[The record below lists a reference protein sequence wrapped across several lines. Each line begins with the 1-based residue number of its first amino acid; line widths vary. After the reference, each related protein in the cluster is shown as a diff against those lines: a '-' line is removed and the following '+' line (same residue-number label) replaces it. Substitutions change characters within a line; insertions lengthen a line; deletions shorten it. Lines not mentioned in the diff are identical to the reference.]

1 VPIPTD
7 RRQKAETTM
16 KPMLSVLSGPNR
28 GAAAPSGEPAATV
41 LVVNDHPLIRQA
53 VAEILGGLA
62 GGMHVI
68 QADTVP
74 GALAELAENPDT
86 ALVLLDP
93 ALGDDDGANG
103 FERIR
108 AAHPGVRVVA
118 LCAPSGRG
126 AVLAVLARG
135 AMGFIPDR
143 SPPGVLLNAVRLV
156 LAGQV
161 YLPPEVLRAAHAV
174 APVAVSP
181 RRDGPSLTPRQLEVL
196 ALLVQGIPN
205 KLICR
210 SLVMAEGT
218 LKTHVATIYRELG
231 VSNRAQAGF
240 AVRRLGLRL
249 PGVGAEAAQLEG

>member
-1 VPIPTD
+1 
-7 RRQKAETTM
+7 M

-28 GAAAPSGEPAATV
+28 GAAAPSREPAATV
-41 LVVNDHPLIRQA
+41 LIVNDHPLIRQA

-74 GALAELAENPDT
+74 GALAELAANPDT

-93 ALGDDDGANG
+93 ALGDGDGASG

-108 AAHPGVRVVA
+108 AAHPEVRVVA

-161 YLPPEVLRAAHAV
+161 YLPPEVLRTEAV
-174 APVAVSP
+174 APVAAST

-249 PGVGAEAAQLEG
+249 PGAGAEVARLES

>member
-1 VPIPTD
+1 MSIHAIEGRKPE
-7 RRQKAETTM
+7 ASM
-16 KPMLSVLSGPNR
+16 KPMLSVLPGPNR
-28 GAAAPSGEPAATV
+28 GTAGASTAFAAAKI
-41 LVVNDHPLIRQA
+41 LIVNDHPLIRQA

-62 GGMHVI
+62 GGMQVL
-68 QADTVP
+68 QAETVA
-74 GALAELAENPDT
+74 GALAELAAHPDT
-86 ALVLLDP
+86 SLVLLDP
-93 ALGDDDGANG
+93 ALGDGGSG
-103 FERIR
+103 FERLR
-108 AAHPGVRVVA
+108 AEHPGARIAA
-118 LCAPSGRG
+118 LCAPSGRA

-161 YLPPEVLRAAHAV
+161 YLPPEVLRAADAV

-249 PGVGAEAAQLEG
+249 SGVGAEAAQLEG

>member
-1 VPIPTD
+1 
-7 RRQKAETTM
+7 M

-28 GAAAPSGEPAATV
+28 GATAPSREAAATV
-41 LVVNDHPLIRQA
+41 LIVNDHPLIRQA

-74 GALAELAENPDT
+74 NALAELAAHPET

-93 ALGDDDGANG
+93 ALGDGDDANG

-108 AAHPGVRVVA
+108 AAHPGARVVA

-161 YLPPEVLRAAHAV
+161 YLPPEVLRASEAAE
-174 APVAVSP
+174 PVAASP

-210 SLVMAEGT
+210 SLIMAEGT

-231 VSNRAQAGF
+231 VSNRAQAGY
-240 AVRRLGLRL
+240 AARRRGLQL
-249 PGVGAEAAQLEG
+249 PGAGAETAPLGR

>member
-1 VPIPTD
+1 MT
-7 RRQKAETTM
+7 
-16 KPMLSVLSGPNR
+16 PMLSVLPGPDR
-28 GAAAPSGEPAATV
+28 GATAASRAPVATV
-41 LVVNDHPLIRQA
+41 LIVHDHPLIRQA

-62 GGMHVI
+62 GGMHVL
-68 QADTVP
+68 QAD
-74 GALAELAENPDT
+74 ALAGGLAALQAHPET

-93 ALGDDDGANG
+93 ALGEADGAG
-103 FERIR
+103 AFERIR
-108 AAHPGVRVVA
+108 AAHPGVRAVA

-161 YLPPEVLRAAHAV
+161 YLPPDVLRAGDALGPPAAHA
-174 APVAVSP
+174 
-181 RRDGPSLTPRQLEVL
+181 RRDGPSITPRQLEVL

-210 SLVMAEGT
+210 SLAMAEGT

-231 VSNRAQAGF
+231 VSNRAQAGC
-240 AVRRLGLRL
+240 AARRLGLDL
-249 PGVGAEAAQLEG
+249 PEAGAQAAPPGR

>member
-1 VPIPTD
+1 
-7 RRQKAETTM
+7 M

-28 GAAAPSGEPAATV
+28 GAAAPSREPAATV
-41 LVVNDHPLIRQA
+41 LIVNDHPLIRQA

-68 QADTVP
+68 QADTLP
-74 GALAELAENPDT
+74 RALAGLAAHPEI

-93 ALGDDDGANG
+93 ALDDGAGACG
-103 FERIR
+103 FDRIR
-108 AAHPGVRVVA
+108 AAHPGARVAA
-118 LCAPSGRG
+118 LCAPSGRA
-126 AVLAVLARG
+126 AVLAALARG

-143 SPPGVLLNAVRLV
+143 SPPGVLLSAVRLV

-161 YLPPEVLRAAHAV
+161 YLPPEVLGASDAA
-174 APVAVSP
+174 APAAASP
-181 RRDGPSLTPRQLEVL
+181 RREGPTLTPRQLEVL

-210 SLVMAEGT
+210 ALVMAEGT

-249 PGVGAEAAQLEG
+249 PGAAAEAAAGV

>member
-1 VPIPTD
+1 
-7 RRQKAETTM
+7 M
-16 KPMLSVLSGPNR
+16 KPMLSVLPGPNR
-28 GAAAPSGEPAATV
+28 GMVSASTAWAATI
-41 LVVNDHPLIRQA
+41 LIVNDHPLIRQA

-62 GGMHVI
+62 GGMQVL
-68 QADTVP
+68 QADTVG
-74 GALAELAENPDT
+74 GALAELAAHPDT
-86 ALVLLDP
+86 SLVLLDP
-93 ALGDDDGANG
+93 ALCDGDGANG
-103 FERIR
+103 FERLR
-108 AAHPGVRVVA
+108 AAHPGVRIAA
-118 LCAPSGRG
+118 LCAPSGRA

-161 YLPPEVLRAAHAV
+161 YLPPEVLRAGDAPE
-174 APVAVSP
+174 PVAVPP
-181 RRDGPSLTPRQLEVL
+181 RRDGRPSLTPRQRQVL
-196 ALLVQGIPN
+196 SLLVQGIPN

-240 AVRRLGLRL
+240 AARRLELGL
-249 PGVGAEAAQLEG
+249 PGGGAEMMQLAR

>member
-1 VPIPTD
+1 
-7 RRQKAETTM
+7 M

-28 GAAAPSGEPAATV
+28 GAAAPSREPAVTV
-41 LVVNDHPLIRQA
+41 LIVNDHPLIRQA

-68 QADTVP
+68 QAGTLP
-74 GALAELAENPDT
+74 RALVELAAHPEI

-93 ALGDDDGANG
+93 ALDDGAGACG
-103 FERIR
+103 FDRIR
-108 AAHPGVRVVA
+108 AADPGARVVA
-118 LCAPSGRG
+118 LCAPSGRA

-161 YLPPEVLRAAHAV
+161 YLPPEVLGASAAA
-174 APVAVSP
+174 APAAASP
-181 RRDGPSLTPRQLEVL
+181 RREGPSLTPRQLEVL

-210 SLVMAEGT
+210 ALVMAEGT

-240 AVRRLGLRL
+240 AVRRLELRV
-249 PGVGAEAAQLEG
+249 PGAAAEAAAGA

>member
-1 VPIPTD
+1 M
-7 RRQKAETTM
+7 A
-16 KPMLSVLSGPNR
+16 PMLSVLPGPQR
-28 GAAAPSGEPAATV
+28 GVAAPSRAPTATV

-68 QADTVP
+68 QAETVAA
-74 GALAELAENPDT
+74 ALVKLAAHPET
-86 ALVLLDP
+86 SLVLLDP
-93 ALGDDDGANG
+93 ALGDGDGGIG
-103 FERIR
+103 FERVR
-108 AAHPGVRVVA
+108 TEHPDVRVAA
-118 LCAPSGRG
+118 LCAPSGRA
-126 AVLAVLARG
+126 AVLAALARG

-161 YLPPEVLRAAHAV
+161 YLPPEVLRAGDAA
-174 APVAVSP
+174 APVAASP

-210 SLVMAEGT
+210 SLAMAEGT

-240 AVRRLGLRL
+240 AARRLGLRL
-249 PGVGAEAAQLEG
+249 PGAGAETVQL

>member
-1 VPIPTD
+1 
-7 RRQKAETTM
+7 M

-28 GAAAPSGEPAATV
+28 GTAAPSRESAATV
-41 LVVNDHPLIRQA
+41 LIVNDHPLIRQA

-68 QADTVP
+68 QADTIP
-74 GALAELAENPDT
+74 GALAELAAHPDT

-93 ALGDDDGANG
+93 ALGDGDGARG

-156 LAGQV
+156 LAGQI
-161 YLPPEVLRAAHAV
+161 YLPPEVLRSGGTLE
-174 APVAVSP
+174 PVAAP
-181 RRDGPSLTPRQLEVL
+181 RQRRDGPSLTPRQLEVL

-218 LKTHVATIYRELG
+218 LKTHVATIYRELA

-249 PGVGAEAAQLEG
+249 PGAGAEGAQLER